1 MKGQLRRRILVRG
14 SLIGDLAGH
23 KKGLRVVARVEFAIA
38 ATINTIKKFGQFKN
52 TKNKLTLLF
61 VN

>member
-38 ATINTIKKFGQFKN
+38 TINTIKKFGQFKN